1 MRNSQN
7 IYRWIRYKK
16 KKIKKKTIS
25 DYGKMV
31 KYQEIYR
38 ENPWISTYSIT
49 VSRGARLRARV
60 SEHGDRMIPVVGIG
74 IKNYT

>member
-1 MRNSQN
+1 
-7 IYRWIRYKK
+7 
-16 KKIKKKTIS
+16 
-25 DYGKMV
+25 MV